1 MKLLGPRDGSTVEAV
16 EDARRWLPRGVAL
29 AAFMLYIMAAPPG
42 FYWLDSAEL
51 TAAAV
56 ALGVAHPT
64 GFPLYCIV
72 ARAAA
77 FVPLGE
83 LAFRV
88 ELLSAVCAALAVFWT
103 TRLVLD
109 LCRDDMHAL
118 VGAAVAG
125 TLLALSAVFLRQA
138 TVAEVYAPGAAL
150 LAGGLVLLEQVSRG
164 GDARWGLALALVCGL
179 CLAMHVSTWLLG
191 PVALALMGV
200 RLYRGARWPLLAPL
214 VALAMAGAA
223 IAYLPVRSASGH
235 VGVLDWGHPD
245 QLDRLSDHLS
255 AQRIRNAFSDQMGV
269 VEGAQVA
276 PQVASLVEE
285 SADQLGP
292 IAPLAALFGLGWL
305 ARQRRSRWVAAAL
318 AVIGAGDVI
327 YTLWVNPMGQAD
339 WQNGVPL
346 ALAVSICAG
355 AGVAWLSRFLRAAG
369 PFVAAVAGVLLVL
382 PPAVVSL
389 PAVWQASAPSGEP
402 ADSPDAP
409 RAWAEAALA
418 VTPPRGLALVQT
430 DSTAAGLLYL
440 TEVEGARPDVAVV
453 VRQFVPDHRYM
464 QAALARGGVDARG
477 LREDFEPA
485 QTLAWLLGR
494 RRPMTWEVGR
504 EDIPAGMDVRAAAPL
519 LRLARE
525 HEGVE
530 RAGGREVWRRE
541 LAMAAGTLARIFA
554 GAAGR
559 DRVAR
564 REHARA
570 LTALGRMAYG
580 SGEVALGVEILQRA
594 VLTLPTHVAALVNL
608 GVATARLGDFA
619 AAVAYTERALQLAP
633 DHVSAMV
640 NVTRYLLQLSQDQQ
654 AMRHIERALEPRR
667 WQRRGVG
674 PGCHARPACGSEGAR
689 AHAAAARAGDR
700 AGESRR
706 ARPGRSARSG
716 HAHAPA
722 SRPLRAPGATGGR
735 GRGDTAASAAG
746 RYRRARRRRMA
757 AKPNRNANAT
767 RSGVATAMDEVPGL
781 DEQPPLPSMPGSQA
795 VPSAVP
801 SSRVSSDTRWSGLG
815 TSGQLSQE
823 SPTASKSR
831 SSFSLTGAGSLSQ
844 RSQALPRPSPSGS
857 SCSSASGTSSQRS
870 QASPSVSSSVS
881 VWSGLST
888 VAQLSQALP
897 KPSVSS
903 LA

>member
-1 MKLLGPRDGSTVEAV
+1 
-16 EDARRWLPRGVAL
+16 
-29 AAFMLYIMAAPPG
+29 MLYIMAAPPG

-72 ARAAA
+72 ARVAA

-83 LAFRV
+83 LGFRV

-103 TRLVLD
+103 TRLVID
-109 LCRDDMHAL
+109 LCRDDLHAL

-235 VGVLDWGHPD
+235 AGVLDWGHPD

-255 AQRIRNAFSDQMGV
+255 AQRIRNAFSDQIGV
-269 VEGAQVA
+269 VEGAQLE
-276 PQVASLVEE
+276 PLVEE

-292 IAPLAALFGLGWL
+292 MAPLAALFGLGWL
-305 ARQRRSRWVAAAL
+305 ARQRRSRWLAAAL
-318 AVIGAGDVI
+318 TVIGAGDVI
-327 YTLWVNPMGQAD
+327 YTLWVNPMGQAT

-369 PFVAAVAGVLLVL
+369 PFVAAVAGVLLVV

-389 PAVWQASAPSGEP
+389 PAVWPASAPSGEP
-402 ADSPDAP
+402 GDSPDAP

-418 VTPPRGLALVQT
+418 ATPPRGLALVQA

-453 VRQFVPDHRYM
+453 VRQFFPDHAYM

-477 LREDFEPA
+477 LRDDLEPA
-485 QTLAWLLGR
+485 QTLAWLVGR
-494 RRPMTWEVGR
+494 GRPMTWEIGR
-504 EDIPAGMDVRAAAPL
+504 EAIPAGLDVRAAAPL
-519 LRLARE
+519 VLLARE
-525 HEGVE
+525 RGSADGAED
-530 RAGGREVWRRE
+530 REARRRE
-541 LAMAAGTLARIFA
+541 LATAAGTLARIFA

-564 REHARA
+564 HEHARA
-570 LTALGRMAYG
+570 LTALGGMAYG
-580 SGEVALGVEILQRA
+580 AGEVALAVEILQRA
-594 VLTLPTHVAALVNL
+594 VLALPAHVAALVNL

-633 DHVSAMV
+633 DHVGALV
-640 NVTRYLLQLSQDQQ
+640 NVTRYLIQLSQDQQ
-654 AMRHIERALEPRR
+654 AMRHIERALELDDDNASA
-667 WQRRGVG
+667 W
-674 PGCHARPACGSEGAR
+674 AL
-689 AHAAAARAGDR
+689 AATLDVRAGQMER
-700 AGESRR
+700 ALTRLQR
-706 ARPGRSARSG
+706 ALTLEPANPDARG
-716 HAHAPA
+716 
-722 SRPLRAPGATGGR
+722 L
-735 GRGDTAASAAG
+735 AAQLD
-746 RYRRARRRRMA
+746 
-757 AKPNRNANAT
+757 PAT
-767 RSGVATAMDEVPGL
+767 RTRLG
-781 DEQPPLPSMPGSQA
+781 
-795 VPSAVP
+795 VPSN
-801 SSRVSSDTRWSGLG
+801 R
-815 TSGQLSQE
+815 
-823 SPTASKSR
+823 
-831 SSFSLTGAGSLSQ
+831 
-844 RSQALPRPSPSGS
+844 
-857 SCSSASGTSSQRS
+857 
-870 QASPSVSSSVS
+870 
-881 VWSGLST
+881 
-888 VAQLSQALP
+888 
-897 KPSVSS
+897 
-903 LA
+903 

>member
-1 MKLLGPRDGSTVEAV
+1 M
-16 EDARRWLPRGVAL
+16 
-29 AAFMLYIMAAPPG
+29 AAFMLYVMAAPPG

-51 TAAAV
+51 SAAAV

-72 ARAAA
+72 ARVAG

-109 LCRDDMHAL
+109 LCRDDVHAL

-223 IAYLPVRSASGH
+223 IAYLPVRSASGQ

-269 VEGAQVA
+269 AEGAQVA
-276 PQVASLVEE
+276 TWVEE

-305 ARQRRSRWVAAAL
+305 ARQRRSRWLAAAL
-318 AVIGAGDVI
+318 TVIGAGDVI

-346 ALAVSICAG
+346 AVAVSISVG

-369 PFVAAVAGVLLVL
+369 PFVAAVAGVLLVV

-389 PAVWQASAPSGEP
+389 PAVWQASAPAGESG
-402 ADSPDAP
+402 DSPDAP

-418 VTPPRGLALVQT
+418 ATPPRGLAVVQT

-453 VRQFVPDHRYM
+453 VRQFFPDHEYM

-477 LREDFEPA
+477 LRDDFEPA
-485 QTLAWLLGR
+485 ETLAWLVGR
-494 RRPMTWEVGR
+494 GRPMSWEIGR
-504 EDIPAGMDVRAAAPL
+504 EAIPAGMDVRASAPL
-519 LRLARE
+519 RLLVRE
-525 HEGVE
+525 RGGAE
-530 RAGGREVWRRE
+530 RAEEREARRRE
-541 LAMAAGTLARIFA
+541 LATAAGTLARIFA

-570 LTALGRMAYG
+570 LTALGSMAYG
-580 SGEVALGVEILQRA
+580 SGEVALAVELLQRA
-594 VLTLPTHVAALVNL
+594 VLALPTHVAALVNL

-619 AAVAYTERALQLAP
+619 AAVAYTGRALQLAP
-633 DHVSAMV
+633 DHVGAMV
-640 NVTRYLLQLSQDQQ
+640 NITRYLIQLDQDQQ
-654 AMRHIERALEPRR
+654 AMRHIERAVELDDGNASAWALAATLDLRAGQRERALTRLQRALTLEPTNSDA
-667 WQRRGVG
+667 RGL
-674 PGCHARPACGSEGAR
+674 A
-689 AHAAAARAGDR
+689 
-700 AGESRR
+700 
-706 ARPGRSARSG
+706 
-716 HAHAPA
+716 
-722 SRPLRAPGATGGR
+722 
-735 GRGDTAASAAG
+735 
-746 RYRRARRRRMA
+746 
-757 AKPNRNANAT
+757 
-767 RSGVATAMDEVPGL
+767 
-781 DEQPPLPSMPGSQA
+781 
-795 VPSAVP
+795 
-801 SSRVSSDTRWSGLG
+801 
-815 TSGQLSQE
+815 
-823 SPTASKSR
+823 
-831 SSFSLTGAGSLSQ
+831 
-844 RSQALPRPSPSGS
+844 
-857 SCSSASGTSSQRS
+857 
-870 QASPSVSSSVS
+870 
-881 VWSGLST
+881 
-888 VAQLSQALP
+888 AQLDPATSTRLGAP
-897 KPSVSS
+897 RGP
-903 LA
+903 

>member
-654 AMRHIERALEPRR
+654 AMRHIERALELDD
-667 WQRRGVG
+667 GN
-674 PGCHARPACGSEGAR
+674 AGAW
-689 AHAAAARAGDR
+689 ALAATLDLRAGQKER
-700 AGESRR
+700 ALTRLQR
-706 ARPGRSARSG
+706 ALAIEPENPDARG
-716 HAHAPA
+716 
-722 SRPLRAPGATGGR
+722 L
-735 GRGDTAASAAG
+735 AAQLD
-746 RYRRARRRRMA
+746 
-757 AKPNRNANAT
+757 PAT
-767 RSGVATAMDEVPGL
+767 R
-781 DEQPPLPSMPGSQA
+781 
-795 VPSAVP
+795 
-801 SSRVSSDTRWSGLG
+801 TR
-815 TSGQLSQE
+815 
-823 SPTASKSR
+823 
-831 SSFSLTGAGSLSQ
+831 
-844 RSQALPRPSPSGS
+844 LPRGP
-857 SCSSASGTSSQRS
+857 
-870 QASPSVSSSVS
+870 
-881 VWSGLST
+881 
-888 VAQLSQALP
+888 
-897 KPSVSS
+897 
-903 LA
+903 